1 MKASIAVCL
10 GVVILV
16 AAPAGQGLRAQATSG
31 AGQGQAQGQGQG
43 QGQAQAQGQGQA
55 AEQAP
60 TLEQI
65 LDQQREIQAALQR
78 NDPRVAHLDSF
89 RRSRIKLNQETVF
102 RRAEGYQSISEMK
115 ADDQLALFNALK
127 RIESLMVKRN
137 EDDSMVCERVA
148 IVGTRRYEMAC
159 MTRAERDDRAESA
172 KKALMERQACTT
184 AGCIGD

>member
-1 MKASIAVCL
+1 MKASIAVCVGL
-10 GVVILV
+10 SLCFASSAI
-16 AAPAGQGLRAQATSG
+16 AQSQEQGPVQTPQSHG
-31 AGQGQAQGQGQG
+31 
-43 QGQAQAQGQGQA
+43 
-55 AEQAP
+55 AEQRP
-60 TLEQI
+60 TLADI
-65 LDQQREIQAALQR
+65 LEQQREIQAALER
-78 NDPRVAHLDSF
+78 NDPRFAHLDGF

-102 RRAEGYQSISEMK
+102 RRATGYQSTADMK

-137 EDDSMVCERVA
+137 EDENMVCERVA

-159 MTRAERDDRAESA
+159 MTRTERDERADSA